1 MGIFIAMRVLFT
13 AIFLALK
20 RLTLPK
26 LWQAVGL
33 VFRHP
38 FFFMMALYAT
48 GKTWNIAQKKF
59 PKTHGREGL
68 GNAFRHAL
76 WTALLASY
84 GSKISSPKKA
94 VDFAQKL
101 TDLHENLLPNSP
113 LATAMDLQNNRVG
126 LRIYQELIFVIHRQ
140 FIETS
145 FVVEALEK
153 KLPAARKIQNLSEAA
168 GSELVYLE
176 NS

>member
-1 MGIFIAMRVLFT
+1 MSSLFRVGIS
-13 AIFLALK
+13 ALK
-20 RLTLPK
+20 KLTWPK
-26 LWQAVGL
+26 IWQAAAL

-38 FFFMMALYAT
+38 GLFVMSLPAT
-48 GKTWNIAQKKF
+48 RKTWKIARQKF
-59 PKTHGREGL
+59 PDTHGRDGV

-94 VDFAQKL
+94 VDFALKL
-101 TDLHENLLPNSP
+101 SDLHEDLFPNPP
-113 LATAMDLQNNRVG
+113 LARAMDLQNNRVG
-126 LRIYQELIFVIHRQ
+126 VGVYQEMIQTVHRQ

-153 KLPAARKIQNLSEAA
+153 KLPAARRIQNLTEAA
-168 GSELVYLE
+168 GRDLVYLE
-176 NS
+176 RD

>member
-1 MGIFIAMRVLFT
+1 MRSLLT
-13 AIFLALK
+13 AIISSLK
-20 RLTLPK
+20 KLTWAKLRLG
-26 LWQAVGL
+26 AGL

-38 FFFMMALYAT
+38 FLFLMAVYAT

-101 TDLHENLLPNSP
+101 SDLHENLLPNPP
-113 LATAMDLQNNRVG
+113 LAQAMDLQNNRVG
-126 LRIYQELIFVIHRQ
+126 LGIYQDLILTTHRQ

-145 FVVEALEK
+145 FVLEALEK

-168 GSELVYLE
+168 GRELVYLE